1 AGLTA
6 EEWDQVVTMI
16 WEAAT
21 DDMFATN
28 PAGLDA
34 VAGSKAAG
42 DRRRA
47 NVAWYTRNQAAIDPA
62 VQATTAN

>member
-1 AGLTA
+1 
-6 EEWDQVVTMI
+6 MI